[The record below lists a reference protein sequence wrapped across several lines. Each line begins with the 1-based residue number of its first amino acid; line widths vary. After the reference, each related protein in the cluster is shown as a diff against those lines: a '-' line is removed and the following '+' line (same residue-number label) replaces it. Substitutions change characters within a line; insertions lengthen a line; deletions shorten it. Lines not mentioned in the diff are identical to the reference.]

1 LSNTKYVEIPS
12 KRVVIEP
19 QKGWFNINLQ
29 ELWEY
34 RELFWILALRE
45 VQLRYRQTLLGVT
58 WVIIQPLLTTA
69 IFTIIF
75 GRLMNAQSDDLSY
88 ELFAF
93 AGLLPWNVFSQSLQR
108 AGISLTRDIRLI
120 TRIFFPRIII
130 PMANALST
138 LVDFLVSLTVLVIL
152 LLIYR
157 ISIPI
162 TFFAIP
168 ILLLLNLLIAIGIG
182 IIFSALNVYYRDF
195 TYILPFII
203 QLWMFA
209 SPLAYSSKIIPAAW
223 AWIYYLNPM
232 AGIIDG
238 FRWAVFG
245 TIEFPAT
252 SLLYSSIVGVMV
264 FMISLIIFRRLERNF
279 ADVI

>member
-1 LSNTKYVEIPS
+1 MSNTKHVEIPS
-12 KRVVIEP
+12 KRVIIEP
-19 QKGWFNINLQ
+19 QKGWFNINLK

-75 GRLMNAQSDDLSY
+75 GRLMNAKSENLSY

-138 LVDFLVSLTVLVIL
+138 LVDFLVSLIVLVII

-157 ISIPI
+157 ISIPV
-162 TFFAIP
+162 TFLAIP
-168 ILLLLNLLIAIGIG
+168 VLLLLNLLIAIGVG
-182 IIFSALNVYYRDF
+182 TIFSALNVYYRDF
-195 TYILPFII
+195 TYILPFVI

-223 AWIYYLNPM
+223 SWIYYLNPM
-232 AGIIDG
+232 TGIIDG

-245 TIEFPAT
+245 AIEFPAT
-252 SLLYSSIVGVMV
+252 SLLYSLIVGVIV
-264 FMISLIIFRRLERNF
+264 FITSLIIFRRLERNF